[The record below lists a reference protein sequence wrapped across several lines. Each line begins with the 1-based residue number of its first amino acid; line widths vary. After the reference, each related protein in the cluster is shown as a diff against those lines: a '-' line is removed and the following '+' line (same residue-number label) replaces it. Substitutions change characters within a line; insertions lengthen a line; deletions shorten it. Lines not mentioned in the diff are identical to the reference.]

1 MNANSMKNTP
11 KKEIGLKVKEDPHGS
26 GAKII
31 EGYFALF
38 DVETEIQGFKSGV
51 IKKGAFRRSLKYD
64 IPAYLNNNY
73 QFVIGSTKKGTLQL
87 KEDDFGLW
95 GSIKL
100 NESDPDAMYLYEMV
114 QRGEAGQCIYS
125 CSYDVKNPAA
135 GIKEKSNV
143 IKEIMLYNVSVY
155 TFQLDAE
162 GADE

>member
-1 MNANSMKNTP
+1 M
-11 KKEIGLKVKEDPHGS
+11 
-26 GAKII
+26 
-31 EGYFALF
+31 F
-38 DVETEIQGFKSGV
+38 DVEMEITSSRSGV

-64 IPAYLNNNY
+64 IPAYLNNNHH
-73 QFVIGSTKKGTLQL
+73 FTIGSTKEGTLQL

-95 GSIKL
+95 GSLKL

-125 CSYDVKNPAA
+125 CSYDVKNPVA

-155 TFQLDAE
+155 TFQFDTELDA
-162 GADE
+162 